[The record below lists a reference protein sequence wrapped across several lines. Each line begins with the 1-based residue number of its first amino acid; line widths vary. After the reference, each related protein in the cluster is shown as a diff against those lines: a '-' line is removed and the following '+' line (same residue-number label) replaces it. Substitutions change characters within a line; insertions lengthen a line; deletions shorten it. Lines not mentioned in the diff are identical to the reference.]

1 LDQGPESASS
11 GEDFLF
17 HLYRGSEL
25 LQDNCIGEA
34 KEELERALAMQPQDV
49 EGQGLLGIVYF
60 RLGLYPRAI
69 KIYEEIVSACPTEL
83 TPRVN
88 LALCYIKTGQLARA
102 RR

>member
-1 LDQGPESASS
+1 MEQKRDPSLAAPAGEPRPEPAELDEEALSQVEGSPESDAG
-11 GEDFLF
+11 GEEFLF

-25 LQDNCIGEA
+25 LQDNCISEA

-69 KIYEEIVSACPTEL
+69 KIY
-83 TPRVN
+83 
-88 LALCYIKTGQLARA
+88 
-102 RR
+102 